1 MKSMES
7 HPFRTPPPAR
17 RRLDAVVASWQ
28 AKHSLTPMEASVLA
42 HVLRGRSNKEIGSL
56 LGSGTATVRTHVGHL
71 LKKLGVATRAQ
82 LAFLAFCQD
91 PGSDPARPTHSD

>member
-1 MKSMES
+1 MEP
-7 HPFRTPPPAR
+7 HPFETPPPAR

-28 AKHSLTPMEASVLA
+28 AKHALTPMEASVLG

-56 LGSGTATVRTHVGHL
+56 LGSGTATVRTHVTHI

-82 LAFLAFCQD
+82 LAFLAFCQ
-91 PGSDPARPTHSD
+91 GHALDPARPTRSD